1 MIFPLRISLGNGIYR
16 INRYL
21 PAPEK
26 STMTERQP
34 TTEIE
39 NEAVVTDQVTA
50 RHSMWTDL
58 KDAIRGTDADYTKIG
73 LKRAIFLLAVP
84 MILELVMESTFAVVD
99 IYFVGK
105 LGSSAVA
112 TVGLTETYLFLL
124 YSIAM
129 GLAMAVTA
137 VVARRIGEK
146 NKDMAGRSAIQSII
160 LALIISLPFM
170 AAGLFFSKD
179 LLALMGGDQWALDH
193 GFRYTQWLLGGSGII
208 VLLFVI
214 NAIFR
219 GAGDAAIAMR
229 VLWIANGINIVLD
242 PLLILGWGP
251 IPAMGIQGAAIATT
265 IGRGIGVLVQLWT
278 LAKGGKHI
286 QARLSQ
292 LKVEASILMNILRTS
307 LGGIGQMIVA
317 MTSWIFLMRILADV
331 GSEAVAG
338 STIALRIMM
347 FTLMPAWGL
356 SNAAATLVGQNL
368 GAGFPDRAESSVWKI
383 GVYNMIFL
391 ITVSLIYY
399 FFNESLMA
407 IFTSNSNVIAIGGEW
422 LQILAYSYFVY
433 GWWMVATQAFNGSG
447 DTRTPTK
454 INLVFFW
461 LIQIPLSYWLAIA
474 LDWQHSGVF
483 WAVFFSETGAGIF
496 TLWLFRK
503 GKWKKTEL

>member
-1 MIFPLRISLGNGIYR
+1 M
-16 INRYL
+16 
-21 PAPEK
+21 
-26 STMTERQP
+26 
-34 TTEIE
+34 E
-39 NEAVVTDQVTA
+39 NETLITEPVQSK
-50 RHSMWTDL
+50 RSMWTEL
-58 KDAIRGTDADYTKIG
+58 KDAIRGTDADYTKID
-73 LKRAIFLLAVP
+73 LKKAIFLLAVP

-105 LGSSAVA
+105 LGASAVA

-137 VVARRIGEK
+137 IIARRIGEGD
-146 NKDMAGRSAIQSII
+146 KDKAGISAIQSII
-160 LALIISLPFM
+160 LALIISIPFTI
-170 AAGLFFSKD
+170 AGIFFSKD
-179 LLALMGGDQWALDH
+179 LLAIMGGDQWAIDH
-193 GFRYTQWLLGGSGII
+193 GFRFTQWMLGSNFII

-242 PLLILGWGP
+242 PILILGWGP
-251 IPAMGIQGAAIATT
+251 IPALGIQGAAIATT
-265 IGRGIGVLVQLWT
+265 IGRGIGVGVQFWT

-286 QARLSQ
+286 QAKLSQ
-292 LKVEASILMNILRTS
+292 LKVEAEILINIIKTS

-338 STIALRIMM
+338 STIALRIML

-368 GAGFPDRAESSVWKI
+368 GAGLPDRAESSVWKI
-383 GVYNMIFL
+383 GLYNMIFL
-391 ITVSLIYY
+391 IAVSLVYY
-399 FFNESLMA
+399 FFSEPLMS
-407 IFTSNSNVIAIGGEW
+407 IFTGNQTVIAIGAEW
-422 LQILAYSYFVY
+422 LRILSYAYFVY
-433 GWWMVATQAFNGSG
+433 GWWMVSVQAFNGSG
-447 DTRTPTK
+447 DTKTPTK

-461 LIQIPLSYWLAIA
+461 LIQIPLAYWLAIR

-483 WAVFFSETGAGIF
+483 WAVFFSETAVGLF
-496 TLWLFRK
+496 TLWLFK
-503 GKWKKTEL
+503 QGKWKKTKV